1 MTDQIENTEVSAENA
16 TSAENAPVE
25 TVNETS
31 FLDQITDEEIK
42 GSKSLS
48 NFKDINGLAK
58 SYINLEKKL
67 GAPKE
72 PENYAPEDYTYELP
86 ENYQAN
92 DDLLNLVK
100 DKSVELG
107 IKPEAFKQLV
117 ETFTG
122 EESKIIQGIQADNE
136 ARINELQN
144 SLKEEW
150 GNSYDDNLKIAEN
163 TFKRFAT
170 EEDQEQFASLSP
182 EGQLAVAKI
191 MHNVSQQIGE
201 GTQGKVGN
209 SQGGLTK
216 EDALVKISEIRN
228 DRTIDPNVRDRELAK
243 LYPIAYAN
251 ETGESL
257 GVVTGFSRN
266 SIL

>member
-16 TSAENAPVE
+16 PVETNNE

-42 GSKSLS
+42 GSKSLF

-72 PENYAPEDYTYELP
+72 PESYAPEDYTYELP

-122 EESKIIQGIQADNE
+122 KENEVIQGIQADNE
-136 ARINELQN
+136 AKINELQN

-150 GNSYDDNLKIAEN
+150 GNSYDANLKISED

-170 EEDQEQFASLSP
+170 EKDQEQFASLPP
-182 EGQLAVAKI
+182 ESQLAVAKI

-209 SQGGLTK
+209 AQINLTK
-216 EDALVKISEIRN
+216 EQALHNIENIMNNLDHPYHRG
-228 DRTIDPNVRDRELAK
+228 DPKAVDDFFTLQR
-243 LYPIAYAN
+243 IA
-251 ETGESL
+251 TQD
-257 GVVTGFSRN
+257 FS
-266 SIL
+266 

>member
-16 TSAENAPVE
+16 PVE
-25 TVNETS
+25 TNNETS

-136 ARINELQN
+136 SKINELQN

-150 GNSYDDNLKIAEN
+150 GTSYDDN
-163 TFKRFAT
+163 
-170 EEDQEQFASLSP
+170 
-182 EGQLAVAKI
+182 
-191 MHNVSQQIGE
+191 
-201 GTQGKVGN
+201 
-209 SQGGLTK
+209 
-216 EDALVKISEIRN
+216 
-228 DRTIDPNVRDRELAK
+228 
-243 LYPIAYAN
+243 
-251 ETGESL
+251 
-257 GVVTGFSRN
+257 
-266 SIL
+266 